1 MKGRGKYSELTKNM
15 LVLFIGNLSSKVLVF
30 LLVPIYTRVLSSAEY
45 GVYDLSVS
53 TAQMIF
59 PILSLNIIDC
69 ILRFALDK
77 TKDATE
83 VFRIARMIVS
93 INCVLA
99 GICASLIFFLS
110 PQNEIKE
117 HIWLI
122 LLYYIF
128 YSYNQMFLQVV
139 KAIDR
144 VSAIAATGFVSSI
157 VLFGT
162 TFLFLFPMQLGL
174 KGFFL
179 SNILSQCS
187 SFVMYLFACRSIWI
201 HKLRKS
207 TWDKMLC
214 LSMLKYS
221 VPLIAITLCW
231 WVNSNADKYVVL
243 ALCEV
248 SVTGLLA
255 TAYKIPNVLS
265 VLSGIFTQAWQ
276 ITAIKEYDAQEETGA
291 FYTSAF
297 SKLNFV
303 ACSGIA
309 ICIPLTKIFATI
321 LFAKE
326 FYEAWTFVPFLLV
339 SVLFTV
345 ASGFL
350 GPILTAGYQ
359 VKMITISGLVGMILN
374 VVLNIGLTL
383 LIGPQGVVIATAI
396 SSFAI
401 FFVRLYAMKGKD
413 FHFGKR
419 NGFAWCLVVLS
430 AVSYVFF
437 DFEWISLVLSLLTIA
452 LFSKDIQDTFMMLK
466 KAISAQRK

>member
-1 MKGRGKYSELTKNM
+1 MKEQGRYSELSKNM
-15 LVLFIGNLSSKVLVF
+15 LVLFIGNLSSKLLVF

-45 GVYDLSVS
+45 GVYDISVS
-53 TAQMIF
+53 TAQMFF
-59 PILSLNIIDC
+59 PILSLNIVDC

-77 TKDATE
+77 NNNSTD
-83 VFRIARMIVS
+83 VFGISRRIIS
-93 INCVLA
+93 INCMIAVL
-99 GICASLIFFLS
+99 CAAVVFFWS
-110 PQNEIKE
+110 AESEIRE
-117 HIWLI
+117 YIWLI

-144 VSAIAATGFVSSI
+144 VGAIAVTGFVSSI

-162 TFLFLFPMQLGL
+162 TLLFLFPLKLGL
-174 KGFFL
+174 IGFFL

-187 SFVMYLFACRSIWI
+187 SFIMYVIACRPIWLN
-201 HKLRKS
+201 KQNKWK
-207 TWDKMLC
+207 WDRVLC
-214 LSMLKYS
+214 ISMLKYS
-221 VPLIAITLCW
+221 LPLLAITLCW

-243 ALCEV
+243 AICEV
-248 SVTGLLA
+248 SAAGLLA

-276 ITAIKEYDAQEETGA
+276 ITAIKEYDAPNRSGS
-291 FYTSAF
+291 FFTSTF

-309 ICIPLTKIFATI
+309 ICIPLTKIFAKI

-326 FYEAWTFVPFLLV
+326 FYQAWEFVPFLLI

-350 GPILTAGYQ
+350 GPILTAGYK

-374 VVLNIGLTL
+374 VVLNIALAL

-396 SSFAI
+396 SSFFI
-401 FFVRLYAMKGKD
+401 FYIRLYAMKDKD
-413 FHFGKR
+413 FQFGKK
-419 NGFAWCLVVLS
+419 NVCAWCLVVLS
-430 AVSYVFF
+430 AFSCVFF
-437 DFEWISLVLSLLTIA
+437 DSELFSAAFSLLTIF
-452 LFSKDIQDTFMMLK
+452 LFVKDIKEALVLLR
-466 KAISAQRK
+466 KAILTHRR